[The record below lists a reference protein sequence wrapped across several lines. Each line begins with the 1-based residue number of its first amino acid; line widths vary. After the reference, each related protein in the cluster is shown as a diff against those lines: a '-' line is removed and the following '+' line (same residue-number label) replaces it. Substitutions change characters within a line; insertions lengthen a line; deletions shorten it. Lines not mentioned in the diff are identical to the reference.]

1 MSHGRFVPP
10 EHDKGDANT
19 IGGYHAVHARPA
31 AFEGPDG
38 FSYSVEIVADETGE
52 ADLPWGAYLLFVR
65 WHRTGE
71 QTPAGHL
78 ETAYLSRGAA
88 EAEVLAD
95 LSRLPLLAVKEL
107 LDACVI
113 AAAAGDAVAIPARR
127 RWWDAMR
134 NEAGEENPL
143 PPNAR
148 PAGRS
153 LPRMPGGDA

>member
-19 IGGYHAVHARPA
+19 IGGYQAVHARPA

-38 FSYSVEIVADETGE
+38 FSYSVEIMADLAGGHTGDRE
-52 ADLPWGAYLLFVR
+52 LPWGAYILFVR

-78 ETAYLSRGAA
+78 ETDYLARGRT
-88 EAEVLAD
+88 ETEVLAD
-95 LSRLPLLAVKEL
+95 VARLPLSAVKEL
-107 LDACVI
+107 LDACVV
-113 AAAAGDAVAIPARR
+113 AATGTSTPR

-134 NEAGEENPL
+134 DEGQ
-143 PPNAR
+143 
-148 PAGRS
+148 
-153 LPRMPGGDA
+153 

>member
-10 EHDKGDANT
+10 DHDKGDANT
-19 IGGYHAVHARPA
+19 IGGYQAVHARPA

-38 FSYSVEIVADETGE
+38 FSYSVEIMADLAGDSGG
-52 ADLPWGAYLLFVR
+52 AGGLPWGAYILFVR

-78 ETAYLSRGAA
+78 ETGYLSRGMT

-95 LSRLPLLAVKEL
+95 VARLPLSAVKEL
-107 LDACVI
+107 LDACVV
-113 AAAAGDAVAIPARR
+113 AAIGTGTPR

-134 NEAGEENPL
+134 DEGQ
-143 PPNAR
+143 
-148 PAGRS
+148 
-153 LPRMPGGDA
+153 

>member
-10 EHDKGDANT
+10 DHDKGDANT
-19 IGGYHAVHARPA
+19 IGGYQAMHARPA

-38 FSYSVEIVADETGE
+38 FSYSVEIMADRSGDAE
-52 ADLPWGAYLLFVR
+52 LPWGAYILFVR

-78 ETAYLSRGAA
+78 ETDYLARGVS
-88 EAEVLAD
+88 EAEVIAD
-95 LSRLPLLAVKEL
+95 VSRLPLSAVKEL

-113 AAAAGDAVAIPARR
+113 AATGSSTPR

-134 NEAGEENPL
+134 DEGE
-143 PPNAR
+143 
-148 PAGRS
+148 
-153 LPRMPGGDA
+153 

>member
-10 EHDKGDANT
+10 DHDKGDANT
-19 IGGYHAVHARPA
+19 IGGYQAVHARPA

-38 FSYSVEIVADETGE
+38 FSYSVEIMRDLVGDRVGGAG
-52 ADLPWGAYLLFVR
+52 LPWGAYILFVR

-78 ETAYLSRGAA
+78 ETDYLSRGMT
-88 EAEVLAD
+88 EDEVLAD
-95 LSRLPLLAVKEL
+95 VARLPLSTVKDL

-113 AAAAGDAVAIPARR
+113 AAKGTTTPR

-134 NEAGEENPL
+134 DEGQ
-143 PPNAR
+143 
-148 PAGRS
+148 
-153 LPRMPGGDA
+153 

>member
-10 EHDKGDANT
+10 DHDKGDANT
-19 IGGYHAVHARPA
+19 IGGYQAVHARPA

-38 FSYSVEIVADETGE
+38 FSYSVEIMADRSGDAE
-52 ADLPWGAYLLFVR
+52 LPWGAYILFVR

-78 ETAYLSRGAA
+78 ETDYLSRGAS
-88 EAEVLAD
+88 EEEVITD
-95 LSRLPLLAVKEL
+95 VSRLPLSAVKEL

-113 AAAAGDAVAIPARR
+113 AATGSAKSR

-134 NEAGEENPL
+134 DEGE
-143 PPNAR
+143 
-148 PAGRS
+148 
-153 LPRMPGGDA
+153 

>member
-19 IGGYHAVHARPA
+19 IGGYHAVHSRPA

-38 FSYSVEIVADETGE
+38 FSYSVEIMSDRVAASAGDE
-52 ADLPWGAYLLFVR
+52 LPWGAYILFVR

-78 ETAYLSRGAA
+78 ETDYLARGLT

-95 LSRLPLLAVKEL
+95 VARLPLSAVKEL
-107 LDACVI
+107 LDACVL
-113 AAAAGDAVAIPARR
+113 AASGAARPR

-134 NEAGEENPL
+134 DEG
-143 PPNAR
+143 
-148 PAGRS
+148 S
-153 LPRMPGGDA
+153 

>member
-10 EHDKGDANT
+10 DHDKGDANT
-19 IGGYHAVHARPA
+19 IGGYQAVHARPA

-38 FSYSVEIVADETGE
+38 FSYSVEIMADEIPAGSSTHSVPAATDAPE
-52 ADLPWGAYLLFVR
+52 LPWGAYILFVR

-78 ETAYLSRGAA
+78 ETGYLARGMS
-88 EAEVLAD
+88 EQEVLAD
-95 LSRLPLLAVKEL
+95 VARLPLSAVKEL

-113 AAAAGDAVAIPARR
+113 AATGSAAPR

-134 NEAGEENPL
+134 DEGP
-143 PPNAR
+143 
-148 PAGRS
+148 
-153 LPRMPGGDA
+153 

>member
-10 EHDKGDANT
+10 DHDKGDANT

-38 FSYSVEIVADETGE
+38 FSYSVEIVGDRTGD
-52 ADLPWGAYLLFVR
+52 AALPWGAYILFVR

-78 ETAYLSRGAA
+78 ETDYLSRGMT
-88 EAEVLAD
+88 EAEVTAD
-95 LSRLPLLAVKEL
+95 VARLPLSAVKEL
-107 LDACVI
+107 LDACVV
-113 AAAAGDAVAIPARR
+113 AAAGTTAPR

-134 NEAGEENPL
+134 DEGP
-143 PPNAR
+143 
-148 PAGRS
+148 
-153 LPRMPGGDA
+153 

>member
-10 EHDKGDANT
+10 DHDKGDANT
-19 IGGYHAVHARPA
+19 IGGYQAVHARPA

-38 FSYSVEIVADETGE
+38 FSYSVELLADRTGD
-52 ADLPWGAYLLFVR
+52 AGLPWGSYILFVR

-78 ETAYLSRGAA
+78 ETDFLARGAT

-95 LSRLPLLAVKEL
+95 VARLPLSAVKLL
-107 LDACVI
+107 LDACVV
-113 AAAAGDAVAIPARR
+113 AASGTAVPR

-134 NEAGEENPL
+134 DEGQ
-143 PPNAR
+143 
-148 PAGRS
+148 
-153 LPRMPGGDA
+153 